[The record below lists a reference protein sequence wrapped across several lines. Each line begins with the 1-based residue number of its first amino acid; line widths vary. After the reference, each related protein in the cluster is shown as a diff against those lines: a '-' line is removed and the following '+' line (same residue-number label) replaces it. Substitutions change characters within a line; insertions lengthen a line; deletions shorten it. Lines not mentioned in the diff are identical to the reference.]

1 MEERKK
7 LYRSREDRIIL
18 GVCGGLADYFVI
30 DPLVVRLIFIALF
43 FGGGSGLIIYLIFAI
58 LVPSEG
64 DNSSKKKDNSESSR
78 KESKSDKADEFIEE
92 VGSRIKGLG
101 SEVRVSD
108 WRFIIGLILVVIGF
122 SSFFSNFAPFSFI
135 WDNFW
140 PLFLV
145 IIGLI
150 ILLNKKVINRK

>member
-1 MEERKK
+1 MEQRKK

-30 DPLVVRLIFIALF
+30 DPLVVRLVFIALF
-43 FGGGSGLIIYLIFAI
+43 FGGGSGLLVYIIIAI

-64 DNSSKKKDNSESSR
+64 DDSGKKKDNFDPNK
-78 KESKSDKADEFIEE
+78 KESKADKADEFVEE
-92 VGSRIKGLG
+92 VGSRIKSLG
-101 SEVRVSD
+101 SEVQVSD

-145 IIGLI
+145 VIGLI
-150 ILLNKKVINRK
+150 ILFNKNAINKK